1 MSAFESDFK
10 IKINSIRFKLAYVR
24 AFFFP
29 RKLEIRPIDFT
40 ESYG

>member
-1 MSAFESDFK
+1 MSAFERDFK
-10 IKINSIRFKLAYVR
+10 IKINSIRFKLAYVH
-24 AFFFP
+24 FV